1 MAPPPPPPP
10 PPYSP
15 SSLHP
20 LLGPHECHNPPPPQ
34 APPAPASSFIDL
46 MVANFDDNLPQKSY
60 TENNSATFL
69 STGNPCLDFFFHV
82 VPDTPPESLTQRLES
97 AWAHDPLTA
106 LKLVCNLRGVR
117 GNGKSDKEGFHAAAR
132 WLFKNHPRT
141 LASNVGAF
149 AEFGY
154 FKDLPEIL
162 YRLLEGPDIR
172 PRQNSEWQRRKGS
185 RRRRKFLEW
194 FSCPDESRTEG
205 RNSSRTA
212 GASVPKEVRVA
223 NKAARDQEQKQKASE
238 LRNMKRIAMA
248 RKLLERYKR
257 DGDFRFLHDAVSTHF
272 AHCLTADLEFLKSGE
287 INKISLAAKWCPSL
301 DSSFDLV
308 TLLCESIAKRVF
320 PRDRKLLER
329 YKRDGEFRFL
339 HDAVSGHFAHCLTA
353 DLEFLKSGEIN
364 KISLAAKWCPSL
376 DSSFDLMT
384 PLCQSIAKRVF
395 PRDLFSE
402 YEGLEEAHYAYRVR
416 DRLRKDALVPLRRIL
431 ELPEVYM
438 SAGRWGDIPYNRVA
452 SVAMKLHKDKFQRHD
467 GERFWSYL
475 ADVKSGKPTIAA
487 GALLPHEIVASL
499 DEPNGGEVAELQ
511 RERVVED
518 LPKAGK
524 LENCIA
530 VGDVSASLSG
540 APMEVSGKVITFS
553 EFPQLHAI
561 QGEGL
566 RSKTEFIRTMDW
578 GRNTDFQGVFD
589 RILEVAT
596 AGKLRAEEMV
606 RKVFVFSDMEFDK
619 ASTNPWET
627 DYEAMTRKFGE
638 RGYGAAVPEFV
649 FWNLRDSRS
658 TPVAAKQAGVA
669 LVSGFSKNLM
679 KMFLDD
685 EGDVSLLAIMEAA
698 ISARSTG
705 TSPWLIDSLLSR
717 VYLGVFGKKGKNA
730 KKRKEKKI
738 KGFCLFVNLANEYL
752 AASNMKLYFSWLD
765 DEIIYFLC
773 FPLFF
778 KKFIFIFCLIA
789 LPSRKR

>member
-1 MAPPPPPPP
+1 MAPPPPPCR
-10 PPYSP
+10 P
-15 SSLHP
+15 SSLQP
-20 LLGPHECHNPPPPQ
+20 LLGPPECHDPPPPQ
-34 APPAPASSFIDL
+34 AGPTAAHPFTDL
-46 MVANFDDNLPQKSY
+46 MVANFDDGDGNLPRKGQ

-69 STGNPCLDFFFHV
+69 STGNPCLDSFFHV

-117 GNGKSDKEGFHAAAR
+117 GTGESDKEGFHAAAR

-141 LASNVGAF
+141 LACNVEAF
-149 AEFGY
+149 VGFGY
-154 FKDLPEIL
+154 FTDLPEIL
-162 YRLLEGPDIR
+162 YRLLESPDIR
-172 PRQNSEWQRRKGS
+172 ARQKREWQQQKG
-185 RRRRKFLEW
+185 
-194 FSCPDESRTEG
+194 T
-205 RNSSRTA
+205 
-212 GASVPKEVRVA
+212 
-223 NKAARDQEQKQKASE
+223 QKKKLRLRSFPSE
-238 LRNMKRIAMA
+238 LRNKKRIAMA
-248 RKLLERYKR
+248 
-257 DGDFRFLHDAVSTHF
+257 
-272 AHCLTADLEFLKSGE
+272 
-287 INKISLAAKWCPSL
+287 
-301 DSSFDLV
+301 
-308 TLLCESIAKRVF
+308 
-320 PRDRKLLER
+320 RKLLER

-530 VGDVSASLSG
+530 VCDVSASLSG

-606 RKVFVFSDMEFDK
+606 RKVFVFSDMEFDQ

-627 DYEAMTRKFGE
+627 DDEAMTRKFGE

-698 ISARSTG
+698 ISGEEYRDLA
-705 TSPWLIDSLLSR
+705 
-717 VYLGVFGKKGKNA
+717 V
-730 KKRKEKKI
+730 
-738 KGFCLFVNLANEYL
+738 VN
-752 AASNMKLYFSWLD
+752 
-765 DEIIYFLC
+765 
-773 FPLFF
+773 
-778 KKFIFIFCLIA
+778 
-789 LPSRKR
+789 